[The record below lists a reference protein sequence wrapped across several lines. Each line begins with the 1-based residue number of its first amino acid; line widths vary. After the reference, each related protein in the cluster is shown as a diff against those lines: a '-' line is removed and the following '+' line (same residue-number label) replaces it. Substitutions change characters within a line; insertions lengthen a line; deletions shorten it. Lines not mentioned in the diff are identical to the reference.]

1 MTAVHPRSSPAP
13 GATLSDIE
21 IRSESLGGS
30 ALARAAIARGR
41 LSDRRPHPEDTTR
54 VTLEPRRKGLGIL
67 APSVNWP
74 GLLLVALG
82 AAMLLLPTV
91 F

>member
-1 MTAVHPRSSPAP
+1 MSAVSVI
-13 GATLSDIE
+13 GALLVIV
-21 IRSESLGGS
+21 GVVQ
-30 ALARAAIARGR
+30 LARAAIARGR
-41 LSDRRPHPEDTTR
+41 LSDRRPHPEDSTR
-54 VTLEPRRKGLGIL
+54 VTLEPRRKGLGFL
-67 APSVNWP
+67 APSVTWP